1 LPHLIPVITP
11 WENILPSVSTL
22 TTFDP
27 ALLVQLSDSH
37 LFAEADGTLL
47 GMNTRDSLQK
57 VIELVRTQQPRIDL
71 IIASGDLSQDGT
83 LASYQQFRDMTR
95 QLDAPARWIPGNH
108 DEPQVMA
115 EAAVQS
121 ALLESV
127 VDIGNWRV
135 TLLDSAVPGS
145 VPGYLQDD
153 QLQLLARSLSE
164 APERHHLVCF
174 HHNPVSIGCP
184 WMEPIGLRNPEAFF
198 EVLDR
203 FEQVRAV
210 LWGHVHQEVDQLRNG
225 VRLLASPSTCIQFEP
240 GSEDFK
246 VGEQAPG
253 YRWLRLLPDG
263 RLETAVER
271 VTGFEFQVD
280 YGSSGY

>member
-1 LPHLIPVITP
+1 M
-11 WENILPSVSTL
+11 PSVSTL
-22 TTFDP
+22 TTADS

-37 LFAEADGTLL
+37 LFAEADGKLL

-57 VIELVRTQQPRIDL
+57 VIELVRLQQPQIDL
-71 IIASGDLSQDGT
+71 IVASGDLSQDGT
-83 LASYQQFRDMTR
+83 LESYQLFRDLTR

-108 DEPQVMA
+108 DEPRIMA

-121 ALLESV
+121 ALLEQV
-127 VDIGNWRV
+127 VDVGNWRV

-145 VPGYLQDD
+145 VPGYLQDE

-174 HHNPVSIGCP
+174 HHHPVLIGCL
-184 WMEPIGLRNPEAFF
+184 WMEPIGLRNPEALFA
-198 EVLDR
+198 VLDR
-203 FEQVRAV
+203 FPQVRAV
-210 LWGHVHQEVDQLRNG
+210 LWGHVHQEVDQVRKG
-225 VRLLASPSTCIQFEP
+225 VRLIASPSTCIQFEP
-240 GSEDFK
+240 GSDDFK

-263 RLETAVER
+263 QIETGVER
-271 VTGFEFQVD
+271 VTGFDFQVD
-280 YGSSGY
+280 FGSNGY